1 MPVTSPIQDGW
12 TVGLLAALAATPHH
26 ASTRLMHF
34 LMSFG
39 LVGLLLVSI
48 VDSSFIPLPIP
59 GVTDIM
65 VVILAAQHSNMFLV
79 VGLATVGS
87 ALGGLFS
94 HSVGQAGGM
103 ALIEKHVSKKMF
115 SRVQK
120 WMEHHA
126 VLSVALPAV
135 LPPPMP
141 LAPFVL
147 AAGALKMSRRKFMI
161 SFTASR
167 FLRHCAAAAIGIYFG
182 AGVLRLWSRF
192 SRKWGAPILIGI
204 WITILVFVAIAL
216 WRLYKTSREMRSSAQ
231 PKHEAAPA
239 EAGSR

>member
-1 MPVTSPIQDGW
+1 MPVTLPIQDGW
-12 TVGLLAALAATPHH
+12 TAGLLALFAAAPHH

-39 LVGLLLVSI
+39 LVGLFLVSI

-65 VVILAAQHSNMFLV
+65 VIILAAQHSNVILL
-79 VGLATVGS
+79 VGLTTVGS

-94 HSVGQAGGM
+94 HRVGQAGGM
-103 ALIEKHVSKKMF
+103 AFIEKHVSQKMF

-120 WMEHHA
+120 WMERHA

-161 SFTASR
+161 TFTVSR

-182 AGVLRLWSRF
+182 AGVLHLWNMF
-192 SRKWGAPILIGI
+192 SRKWGIPILIGI
-204 WITILVFVAIAL
+204 WVVILVFVAIAL
-216 WRLYKTSREMRSSAQ
+216 WRLYKTSREMRRPGQ
-231 PKHEAAPA
+231 PNQEPAPA
-239 EAGSR
+239 EAGTR

>member
-12 TVGLLAALAATPHH
+12 TVGLLAALAAMPHH

-65 VVILAAQHSNMFLV
+65 VVILAAQHSNMFLL

-182 AGVLRLWSRF
+182 SGVLRLWNRF
-192 SRKWGAPILIGI
+192 SRRWGAPILIGI

-216 WRLYKTSREMRSSAQ
+216 WRLYNTSREMRSSPQ
-231 PKHEAAPA
+231 PKQEAAPA